1 MAENFDTCL
10 RWTLGYEGGYSN
22 HPADPGKATMRGITQ
37 AVYDDDRRERNL
49 PRRAVRD
56 ITDAELRDIYRRRY
70 WQLAGCAALPP
81 GVDYAVFDF
90 AVNSGVARAV
100 RTLQGV
106 VGAATDGV
114 YGQRTLAA
122 VTRYVVAQ
130 DVSALSDALCMA
142 RADWLRTLGTF
153 PTFGKGWLRRVMGDT
168 MGAQLDDTGVIDRAL
183 SLAMGR
189 TPCEPLA
196 QAAVPKTYA
205 CECLA

>member
-1 MAENFDTCL
+1 MADLFDTCL

-49 PRRAVRD
+49 PRRDVRD
-56 ITDAELRDIYRRRY
+56 MTDAELRAIYQRRY
-70 WQLAGCAALPP
+70 WQLAGCDALPP
-81 GVDYAVFDF
+81 GADYAVFDF

-100 RTLQGV
+100 RTLQGI
-106 VGAATDGV
+106 VGAVQDGA
-114 YGQRTLAA
+114 YGPRTLAA

-130 DVSALSDALCMA
+130 DEATLSDTLCTA
-142 RADWLRTLGTF
+142 RGAWLRTLGTF
-153 PTFGKGWLRRVMGDT
+153 ATFGAGWMRRVMGAQP
-168 MGAQLDDTGVIDRAL
+168 GAQLDDTGVIDRAL

-189 TPCEPLA
+189 TPCDPLA
-196 QAAVPKTYA
+196 QVVTPKTYA